1 MNIVKKIEEGK
12 CTIQELENLL
22 EEKNPI
28 VLYHAL
34 THIGKEGL
42 RTEEIIKKLS
52 ELSSKREPQDKLIGH
67 YKVGDLAIA
76 TMIKLG
82 EKEDEITGF
91 KILDEFEKKMVFRLF
106 EEIEW

>member
-1 MNIVKKIEEGK
+1 M
-12 CTIQELENLL
+12 
-22 EEKNPI
+22 
-28 VLYHAL
+28 
-34 THIGKEGL
+34 THIGKEGI
-42 RTEEIIKKLS
+42 RTEEIFKKLNG
-52 ELSSKREPQDKLIGH
+52 LSLKREHQDKMIGH

>member
-1 MNIVKKIEEGK
+1 SID
-12 CTIQELENLL
+12 ELENLL

-28 VLYHAL
+28 VLYHAM
-34 THIGKEGL
+34 THIGKEGF

-52 ELSSKREPQDKLIGH
+52 ELSLKREPQDKLLGH

-82 EKEDEITGF
+82 EKEDEISGF
-91 KILDEFEKKMVFRLF
+91 EILDEFEKKMVFRLF
-106 EEIEW
+106 EEVEW

>member
-1 MNIVKKIEEGK
+1 MCEWGWGTFILHESGHGPLFIYFQLVSHFIL
-12 CTIQELENLL
+12 QS
-22 EEKNPI
+22 
-28 VLYHAL
+28 V
-34 THIGKEGL
+34 
-42 RTEEIIKKLS
+42 
-52 ELSSKREPQDKLIGH
+52 SSKREPQDKLIGH

-82 EKEDEITGF
+82 EKEDEMTGF